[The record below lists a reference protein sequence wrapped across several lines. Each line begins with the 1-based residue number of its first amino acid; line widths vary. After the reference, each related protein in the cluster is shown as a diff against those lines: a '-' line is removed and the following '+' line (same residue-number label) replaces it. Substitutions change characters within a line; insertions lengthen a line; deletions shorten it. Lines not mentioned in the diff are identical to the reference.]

1 MHLKKLSSV
10 IFELVDT
17 FFSQVKK
24 IPNILSV
31 LKMSHNKRNRVSRYA
46 EIDESFTYDP
56 TENYSLN
63 DFSNLSVTKIQ
74 SIASSMYLRN
84 VKRYKKDEL
93 VPLVF
98 QKHEEL
104 HNRLNSL
111 GQETN
116 EHEHQVLETNSVS
129 RTTNDALEFTEQLKM
144 QFREIAHYKYNNDV
158 WFQASSV
165 AYFLEYENTTKA
177 ISDHV
182 DVHDKTNWDFITSS
196 TPSLGL
202 CMGKMHPETI
212 FINKYGIFDLV
223 TKSRMPLARQFRK
236 WLVTEVLPSII
247 DNGAYISPAITQT
260 QIMEL
265 QIKIEQIEQEKQQVE
280 IDKQQLENEKQQ
292 LQLQLSVEKQIRL
305 SKINRNQIQNSI
317 PLDELYIITSKQYA
331 REYIYKIGKS
341 NNTPKRL
348 QSLNTSR
355 IKEDELYICHRAK
368 CYDANSA
375 ETHIHTL
382 LSRYRLQNSREF
394 FVIEFEDV
402 RRIMDH
408 VCQCFCADYNV
419 CMQIIMDSQ
428 NRPLP
433 EINLNIPPPCTQSN
447 EESKSS
453 NVITNYYNREEL

>member
-1 MHLKKLSSV
+1 M
-10 IFELVDT
+10 
-17 FFSQVKK
+17 SQT
-24 IPNILSV
+24 
-31 LKMSHNKRNRVSRYA
+31 KRNRVSRYA
-46 EIDESFTYDP
+46 PFDEVFSYDP
-56 TENYSLN
+56 TETYNVE
-63 DFSNLSVTKIQ
+63 DFLNLSVTKLQ
-74 SIASSMYLRN
+74 SIACVLSLRN
-84 VKRYKKDEL
+84 VKRYKKEQL
-93 VPLVF
+93 IPLVL
-98 QKHEEL
+98 QKHEEQQ
-104 HNRLNSL
+104 NTLNSVEEEIKKTESEGIEFKNQAAVEL
-111 GQETN
+111 M
-116 EHEHQVLETNSVS
+116 SS
-129 RTTNDALEFTEQLKM
+129 TTNDALEFSEQLKKK
-144 QFREIAHYKYNNDV
+144 FCDIIHFKFNNDV
-158 WFQASSV
+158 WFQASSI
-165 AYFLEYENTTKA
+165 ASYLEYQDPKQ
-177 ISDHV
+177 SVRDHV
-182 DVHDKTNWDFITSS
+182 SDDDKIKYDEMKSYSSPTSS
-196 TPSLGL
+196 ATVFSGPPHQRIL
-202 CMGKMHPETI
+202 HPETI

-247 DNGAYISPAITQT
+247 DNGLYISPAITQT

-265 QIKIEQIEQEKQQVE
+265 QIKIEQIVQEKEQIE
-280 IDKQQLENEKQQ
+280 NEKTQLENERQQ

-305 SKINRNQIQNSI
+305 SKVNRNQIQNSI